1 MSQRLL
7 NALEQNDCSGCEV
20 VVELDWAV
28 DDDLVVRPDVAVCC
42 GQNIDEFIRSA
53 PQLIVEVLSQ
63 STESKDRTAKFE
75 LYRDQQVSYYVMV
88 DSQTKQ
94 VEPYHLID
102 GIYQPLNDDSDSQ
115 EAILIE
121 LSSDCQIKLTAKDL

>member
-1 MSQRLL
+1 MTPSPFGRHQRLVTKIAQRLL
-7 NALEQNDCSGCEV
+7 NALEQNDCSDGEV
-20 VVELDWAV
+20 VVELDWV
-28 DDDLVVRPDVAVCC
+28 IDNDLVVRPDVAVCC

-53 PQLIVEVLSQ
+53 PQLIVEVVSQ

-102 GIYQPLNDDSDSQ
+102 
-115 EAILIE
+115 
-121 LSSDCQIKLTAKDL
+121 

>member
-1 MSQRLL
+1 MID
-7 NALEQNDCSGCEV
+7 N
-20 VVELDWAV
+20 
-28 DDDLVVRPDVAVCC
+28 DLVVRPDVAVCS
-42 GQNIDEFIRSA
+42 GQNIDKFIRSA

-63 STESKDRTAKFE
+63 STESKDRTARFE

-94 VEPYHLID
+94 VEPYRLVD

-121 LSSDCQIKLTAKDL
+121 LSSDCQIKLTTKDL